1 MNDLKLAFRQ
11 LRKSPGF
18 TVVAVLTLALGIGAN
33 TALFSAFN
41 TFVLHPL
48 TFPQADRLLRLW
60 VRNPASNYNIP
71 YVSWPRY
78 EFIRDHQKSFSN
90 ISAAGFASYAL
101 TPNGADPE
109 QLNALQVTT
118 SFFPTLGIMPLRG
131 RNFTKQEDSIGGA
144 NVAILSYECWQR
156 YFGGRDSAIGET
168 IILSGASYTII
179 GVLPPRFGQPF
190 NTVMVFVPRV
200 FEPQDIATEQ
210 VQNGAGFLNVTARLK
225 DGVTFEQA
233 AAEMRML
240 AENYKAAFSEHVD
253 GNYDSVTKTFVEEL
267 VGNFRS
273 TFHLLLAAVG
283 FVLLIACANVASL
296 FLGRLSTRRKEI
308 AVRLALGAT
317 RGRLLRQF
325 LAESIVFS
333 AAAGLLGVLL
343 GCWSLDLI
351 QQIVAGA
358 VGKSGV
364 AGILG
369 TNPLPESTP
378 LGLDGATL
386 AFTIAVS
393 VLSALLVGCVP
404 ALETSRAGAVAEV
417 LKDTA
422 RSAAGGARGVRF
434 RSGLIVG
441 EVALSVVLLVGS
453 ALLLV
458 SLVHLQRT
466 QPGFEPRGVATAFIN
481 ITGPRYATESQQADF
496 FAQLTARLETLPQ
509 VKSAAVGYD
518 VPLTGFQASTTYT
531 IAGHPMLP
539 LAERAR
545 SWLDRVSEHYFA
557 AMGIPLREGRMFNE
571 RDNEHAPNVCIINQ
585 SFAKRLFPD
594 ESALGKILLRGP
606 DAEIKCQIVGVVA
619 DVKSANLNEPAPD
632 EIYVPFHQVP
642 QSVGTLIVRT
652 DGDPAT
658 LQAAIR
664 SKLASL
670 DNTVALAFFTT
681 MDTALSSSLI
691 FPRITVWLTGA
702 FASVA
707 LLLSAVGLYSVLAY
721 AVTQRTNEIGLRMAL
736 GAQRQQVVTLVLRSG
751 LTLVALGLVI
761 GLAISAGTAR
771 LIQTLLFS
779 VRPIDPLIYGG
790 VTVFFAFI
798 AILACLLPSVR
809 ASRIDPMIA
818 LRTE

>member
-1 MNDLKLAFRQ
+1 MNDVTFALRQ

-18 TVVAVLTLALGIGAN
+18 TSVAILTLALGIGLN

-48 TFPQADRLLRLW
+48 TLPQADRLVRLW
-60 VRNPASNYNIP
+60 VSNPAMNYNIP

-78 EFIRDHQKSFSN
+78 EFIRDRQKSFSN
-90 ISAAGFASYAL
+90 ISASGFASYAL
-101 TPNGADPE
+101 TRNGADPE

-131 RNFTKQEDSIGGA
+131 RNFTKEEDSVGGA

-156 YFGGRDSAIGET
+156 YFGGRDSVVGES
-168 IILSGASYTII
+168 IMLSGASYAVV
-179 GVLPPRFGQPF
+179 GVLPPTLSQPF
-190 NTVMVFVPRV
+190 NTVMIFVPRV

-225 DGVTFEQA
+225 DGVTFGQA
-233 AAEMRML
+233 TAEMKIL
-240 AENYKAAFSEHVD
+240 SENYKAAFSEHVD
-253 GNYDSVTKTFVEEL
+253 GKYDSVTKTFAEEL

-308 AVRLALGAT
+308 AVRLSLGAT
-317 RGRLLRQF
+317 RGQLVRQF
-325 LAESIVFS
+325 LTESIVFS
-333 AAAGLLGVLL
+333 VAAGLLGVLL
-343 GCWSLDLI
+343 GCWALDLI

-358 VGKSGV
+358 IGKSGV

-369 TNPLPESTP
+369 TNPLPAGAP
-378 LGLDGATL
+378 LSLDGMTL

-404 ALETSRAGAVAEV
+404 ALEASRAGVAEV

-422 RSAAGGARGVRF
+422 RNAAGGARGVRF

-481 ITGPRYATESQQADF
+481 ITGPRYATESQQANF
-496 FAQLTARLETLPQ
+496 FAQLTARLEALPQ

-518 VPLTGFQASTTYT
+518 VPLTGFQASTAYA
-531 IAGHPMLP
+531 IDGRPALP

-557 AMGIPLREGRMFNE
+557 TMGIPLREGRMFNE
-571 RDNEHAPNVCIINQ
+571 RDNDQAPNVCIVNQ
-585 SFAKRLFPD
+585 SFAKRLFPG
-594 ESALGKILLRGP
+594 ESALGKILLRGRN
-606 DAEIKCQIVGVVA
+606 AEIKCEIVGVVA
-619 DVKSANLNEPAPD
+619 DVKSANLNEPPPD
-632 EIYVPFHQVP
+632 EMYVPFRQVA
-642 QSVGTLIVRT
+642 QSVGTLVVRT
-652 DGDPAT
+652 DSDPAA
-658 LQAAIR
+658 LQSAMR
-664 SKLASL
+664 STLASL
-670 DNTVALAFFTT
+670 DSTVALAFFTT

-707 LLLSAVGLYSVLAY
+707 LLLSTVGLYSVLAY

-736 GAQRQQVVTLVLRSG
+736 GAQREQVIALVLRSG
-751 LTLVALGLVI
+751 LSLVALGLVI
-761 GLAISAGTAR
+761 GLAIAAGAAR
-771 LIQTLLFS
+771 LIRTLLFS
-779 VRPIDPLIYGG
+779 VQPIDPLIYGC
-790 VTVFFAFI
+790 VTVLFAFI
-798 AILACLLPSVR
+798 AILACLLPSLR